1 MGRLGGPAGPAG
13 PDTVKRLLPILA
25 LSLGLAACGGG
36 ASPTGPS
43 STSPRVTA
51 IAPATG
57 TTFGGTAV
65 TISGANFSAG
75 ATVTI
80 GGVAATE
87 VTVAGSTSITAV
99 TPQHAA
105 GAADVVVRVGTQSAA
120 LPGAFTFQAPP
131 PTTNAPPVI
140 KSIVAQ
146 GTKTSEPASF
156 ADLGETIAVTATVTD
171 AETPV
176 ADLTYEWS
184 APVGTFAGTG
194 ASVTWKAPPQMTTP
208 ASVTLS
214 LVVIENYTTTD
225 PNGLPVQQQN
235 KVAGGVAVSVHDSA
249 KEVGDMAR
257 TFLVNFSKQV
267 SVDTVLQ
274 DFRDGCGF
282 NDKGRHYEEED
293 VVNNQANFNIT
304 AYNVGQPATTV
315 KFGGQ
320 CTLFPDRYRT
330 GDACSEVP
338 VDWTSTVIAD
348 GTTERVAGTDQ
359 VTAVYGPQDR
369 WWLCDSDFQGSMVN
383 LTTGVVRS
391 GDYFFK
397 KR

>member
-1 MGRLGGPAGPAG
+1 M
-13 PDTVKRLLPILA
+13 KRLLPILA

-51 IAPATG
+51 IAPASG

-120 LPGAFTFQAPP
+120 LPGAFTFQTPASS
-131 PTTNAPPVI
+131 TNAPPVI
-140 KSIVAQ
+140 KSIAAQ

-176 ADLTYEWS
+176 ANLTYEWS
-184 APVGTFAGTG
+184 APAGAGTFTGTG
-194 ASVTWKAPPQMTTP
+194 ASVKWTARAPMTTP

-214 LVVIENYTTTD
+214 LVVIETYTAPGPD
-225 PNGLPVQQQN
+225 GLPVQQQN
-235 KVAGGVAVSVHDSA
+235 KVKGDITVSVHDSA
-249 KEVGDMAR
+249 KEVGVMAYN
-257 TFLVNFSKQV
+257 FLENFSKQV

-274 DFRDGCGF
+274 DFRGGCGVNGEGKQNET
-282 NDKGRHYEEED
+282 NDVET
-293 VVNNQANFNIT
+293 NQATREIT
-304 AYNVGQPATTV
+304 SHNVDQPVTTV
-315 KFGGQ
+315 KFGGI
-320 CTLFPDRYRT
+320 CSFRAREA
-330 GDACSEVP
+330 DACAEVP
-338 VDWTSTVIAD
+338 VDWWSTVKAD
-348 GTTERVAGTDQ
+348 GTKEHSYGTDQ
-359 VTAVYGPQDR
+359 VTATYGPNNR
-369 WWLCDSDFQGSMVN
+369 WWLCDSDFDGVVVN
-383 LTTGVVRS
+383 LTTGVVKS

>member
-1 MGRLGGPAGPAG
+1 MTGPAG

-36 ASPTGPS
+36 TSPTGPS
-43 STSPRVTA
+43 SASPRVTA

-105 GAADVVVRVGTQSAA
+105 GAADVVVRVGTQSAT
-120 LPGAFTFQAPP
+120 LPGAFTFQTPASS
-131 PTTNAPPVI
+131 TNAPPVI
-140 KSIVAQ
+140 ASLTAQ
-146 GTKTSEPASF
+146 GTHAHEPAQF

-176 ADLTYEWS
+176 ANLEYEWS
-184 APVGTFAGTG
+184 ALAGTFIGTG
-194 ASVTWKAPPQMTTP
+194 ASVKWTAQAPMMTP

-214 LVVIENYTTTD
+214 LVVIETYTAPGPD
-225 PNGLPVQQQN
+225 GLPLQQQN
-235 KVAGGVAVSVHDSA
+235 RVTKSKAVSVHDSA
-249 KEVGDMAR
+249 KEVGVMAYN
-257 TFLVNFSKQV
+257 FLENFSKQV
-267 SVDTVLQ
+267 SVDTVMR
-274 DFRDGCGF
+274 DFRDGCGLGGTGKQ
-282 NDKGRHYEEED
+282 DETKQVID
-293 VVNNQANFNIT
+293 NQATRDIT
-304 AYNVGQPATTV
+304 SYTVDPPVTTV
-315 KFGGQ
+315 KFGGV
-320 CTLFPDRYRT
+320 CSFRLRE
-330 GDACSEVP
+330 GDACAAVQ
-338 VDWTSTVIAD
+338 VDWKSTVIAD
-348 GTTERVAGTDQ
+348 GTKEHTYGTDH
-359 VTAVYGPQDR
+359 VTATYGPNNR
-369 WWLCDSDFQGSMVN
+369 WWLCDSDFDGVLVN
-383 LTTGVVRS
+383 QTTGVVKS